1 MEGTIN
7 LRLSEQLRMLRLNA
21 LQLDRHFLP
30 SGHVRPQIDIP
41 KAPRPNLAAEAVF
54 LPHTQLVLHACSTNH
69 CLRSETHTRDTEVN
83 VQLLPAD
90 ST

>member
-7 LRLSEQLRMLRLNA
+7 LRLSEQLRMLRLDA

-30 SGHVRPQIDIP
+30 SGHVRPQIDVP

-54 LPHTQLVLHACSTNH
+54 LPHTQLVLHACSTITSFDQ
-69 CLRSETHTRDTEVN
+69 RTHTRDAEVN
-83 VQLLPAD
+83 V
-90 ST
+90 